1 MGRNV
6 MAINLE
12 NRSVEYVVFHL
23 DEQQYALKVS
33 AVERVVHAVE
43 LTLLPEA
50 PDIVLGIINIHG
62 KIIPVVNIS
71 RRFHLPEKDIEPTN
85 RLIIAHTLKRT
96 VALVVDVVL
105 GVIETP
111 EDRVVKTNTVLP
123 GMDYVQ
129 GVVKREDGMILIHD
143 LNKFLS
149 LEEEQTL
156 DTAIMNNTKGVK

>member
-1 MGRNV
+1 MNPTLLHV
-6 MAINLE
+6 A
-12 NRSVEYVVFHL
+12 FTL
-23 DEQQYALKVS
+23 DEGHYALDLS
-33 AVERVVHAVE
+33 AVERIIQTVE
-43 LTLLPEA
+43 VTLLPEA
-50 PDIVLGIINIHG
+50 PDIVLGVINIHG
-62 KIIPVVNIS
+62 KIIPVVNIR

-111 EDRVVKTNTVLP
+111 EDRVVKADTVLP

-129 GVVKREDGMILIHD
+129 GVVKMEDGMILIHD

-149 LEEEQTL
+149 LEEEKTL
-156 DTAIMNNTKGVK
+156 DTAIINNTKGIK

>member
-1 MGRNV
+1 MNITLLHLAFILDEGHYALDLSVVER
-6 MAINLE
+6 IIQ
-12 NRSVEYVVFHL
+12 SVEI
-23 DEQQYALKVS
+23 
-33 AVERVVHAVE
+33 
-43 LTLLPEA
+43 TPLPEA
-50 PDIVLGIINIHG
+50 PDIVLGIINIKG
-62 KIIPVVNIS
+62 KIIPVVNIR
-71 RRFHLPEKDIEPTN
+71 RRFRLSEKDIEPTN

-111 EDRVVKTNTVLP
+111 EDRVVKAGTVLP
-123 GMDYVQ
+123 GLDYVQ
-129 GVVKREDGMILIHD
+129 GVVKMEDGMILIHD

>member
-1 MGRNV
+1 MNPTLLHV
-6 MAINLE
+6 A
-12 NRSVEYVVFHL
+12 FTL
-23 DEQQYALKVS
+23 DEGHYALDLS
-33 AVERVVHAVE
+33 AVERIIQTVE
-43 LTLLPEA
+43 ITLLPEA
-50 PDIVLGIINIHG
+50 PDIVLGVINIHG

-149 LEEEQTL
+149 LEEEKTL
-156 DTAIMNNTKGVK
+156 DTAIINNTKGIK

>member
-1 MGRNV
+1 MNTILLHVAFTLDEGHYALDLSVVER
-6 MAINLE
+6 IIQ
-12 NRSVEYVVFHL
+12 SVEI
-23 DEQQYALKVS
+23 
-33 AVERVVHAVE
+33 
-43 LTLLPEA
+43 TPLPEA
-50 PDIVLGIINIHG
+50 PDIVLGIINIKG
-62 KIIPVVNIS
+62 KIIPVVNIR
-71 RRFHLPEKDIEPTN
+71 RRFRLSEKDIEPTN

-111 EDRVVKTNTVLP
+111 EDRVVKADTVLP

-129 GVVKREDGMILIHD
+129 GVVKMEDGMILIHD

>member
-1 MGRNV
+1 MNITLRHLAFILDEGHYALDLSVVER
-6 MAINLE
+6 IIQ
-12 NRSVEYVVFHL
+12 SVEI
-23 DEQQYALKVS
+23 
-33 AVERVVHAVE
+33 
-43 LTLLPEA
+43 TPLPEA
-50 PDIVLGIINIHG
+50 PDIVLGIINIKG
-62 KIIPVVNIS
+62 KIIPVVNIR
-71 RRFHLPEKDIEPTN
+71 RRFRLSEKDIEPTN

-111 EDRVVKTNTVLP
+111 EDRVVKADTVLP

-129 GVVKREDGMILIHD
+129 GVVKMEDGMILIHD

-156 DTAIMNNTKGVK
+156 DIAIMNNTKGVK

>member
-1 MGRNV
+1 MNITLLHLAFILDEGHYALDLSVVER
-6 MAINLE
+6 IIQ
-12 NRSVEYVVFHL
+12 SVEI
-23 DEQQYALKVS
+23 
-33 AVERVVHAVE
+33 
-43 LTLLPEA
+43 TPLPEA
-50 PDIVLGIINIHG
+50 PDIVLGIINIKG
-62 KIIPVVNIS
+62 KIIPVVNIR
-71 RRFHLPEKDIEPTN
+71 RRFRLSEKDIEPTN

-111 EDRVVKTNTVLP
+111 EDRVVKADTVLP
-123 GMDYVQ
+123 GLDYVQ
-129 GVVKREDGMILIHD
+129 GVVKMEDGMILIHD

>member
-1 MGRNV
+1 MNTTLLHV
-6 MAINLE
+6 A
-12 NRSVEYVVFHL
+12 FTL
-23 DEQQYALKVS
+23 DEGHYALDLS
-33 AVERVVHAVE
+33 AVERIIQTVE
-43 LTLLPEA
+43 ITLLPEA
-50 PDIVLGIINIHG
+50 PDIVLGVINIHG
-62 KIIPVVNIS
+62 KIIPVVNIR
-71 RRFHLPEKDIEPTN
+71 RRFRLSEKDIEPTN

-111 EDRVVKTNTVLP
+111 EDKVIKADTVLP

-129 GVVKREDGMILIHD
+129 GVVKMEDGMILIHD

-149 LEEEQTL
+149 LEEEKTL

>member
-1 MGRNV
+1 MNTTLLHV
-6 MAINLE
+6 A
-12 NRSVEYVVFHL
+12 FTL
-23 DEQQYALKVS
+23 DEGHYALDLS
-33 AVERVVHAVE
+33 AVERIIQTVE
-43 LTLLPEA
+43 ITLLPEA
-50 PDIVLGIINIHG
+50 PDIVLGVINIHG
-62 KIIPVVNIS
+62 KIIPVVNIR

-111 EDRVVKTNTVLP
+111 EDRVVKADTVLP

-129 GVVKREDGMILIHD
+129 GVVKMEDGMILIHD

-149 LEEEQTL
+149 LEEEKTL
-156 DTAIMNNTKGVK
+156 DTAIINNTKGVK

>member
-1 MGRNV
+1 MSTTLRHVAFTLDEGHY
-6 MAINLE
+6 ALDLS
-12 NRSVEYVVFHL
+12 SVERII
-23 DEQQYALKVS
+23 Q
-33 AVERVVHAVE
+33 AVEI
-43 LTLLPEA
+43 TLLPEA
-50 PDIVLGIINIHG
+50 PDIVFGIINIKG
-62 KIIPVVNIS
+62 KIIPVVNIR
-71 RRFHLPEKDIEPTN
+71 RRFRLSEKDIEPTN

>member
-1 MGRNV
+1 MNPTLLHV
-6 MAINLE
+6 A
-12 NRSVEYVVFHL
+12 FTL
-23 DEQQYALKVS
+23 DEGHYALDLS
-33 AVERVVHAVE
+33 AVERIIQTVE
-43 LTLLPEA
+43 ITLLPEA
-50 PDIVLGIINIHG
+50 PDIVLGVINIHG
-62 KIIPVVNIS
+62 KIIPVVNIR
-71 RRFHLPEKDIEPTN
+71 RRFRLSEKDIEPTN

-111 EDRVVKTNTVLP
+111 EDKVIKADTVLP

-129 GVVKREDGMILIHD
+129 GVVKMEDGMILIHD

>member
-1 MGRNV
+1 MNPTLLHV
-6 MAINLE
+6 A
-12 NRSVEYVVFHL
+12 FTL
-23 DEQQYALKVS
+23 DEGHYALDLS
-33 AVERVVHAVE
+33 AVERIIQTVE
-43 LTLLPEA
+43 VILLPEA
-50 PDIVLGIINIHG
+50 PDIVLGVINIHG
-62 KIIPVVNIS
+62 KIIPVVNIR

-111 EDRVVKTNTVLP
+111 EDRVVKADTVLP

-129 GVVKREDGMILIHD
+129 GVVKMEDGMILIHD

-149 LEEEQTL
+149 LEEEKTL

>member
-1 MGRNV
+1 MNTTLLHV
-6 MAINLE
+6 A
-12 NRSVEYVVFHL
+12 FTL
-23 DEQQYALKVS
+23 DEGHYALDLN
-33 AVERVVHAVE
+33 AVERIIQTVE
-43 LTLLPEA
+43 VTLLPEA
-50 PDIVLGIINIHG
+50 PDIVLGVINIHG
-62 KIIPVVNIS
+62 KIIPVVNIR

-111 EDRVVKTNTVLP
+111 EDRVVKADTVLP

-129 GVVKREDGMILIHD
+129 GVVKMEDGMILIHD

-149 LEEEQTL
+149 LEEEKTL
-156 DTAIMNNTKGVK
+156 DTAIINNTKGIK

>member
-1 MGRNV
+1 MNPTLLHV
-6 MAINLE
+6 A
-12 NRSVEYVVFHL
+12 FTL
-23 DEQQYALKVS
+23 DEGHYALDLN
-33 AVERVVHAVE
+33 AVERIIQTVE
-43 LTLLPEA
+43 VTLLPEA
-50 PDIVLGIINIHG
+50 PDIVLGVINIHG
-62 KIIPVVNIS
+62 KIIPVVNIR

-111 EDRVVKTNTVLP
+111 EDRVVKADTVLP

-129 GVVKREDGMILIHD
+129 GVVKMEDGMILIHD

-149 LEEEQTL
+149 LEEEKTL
-156 DTAIMNNTKGVK
+156 DTAIINNTKGIK

>member
-1 MGRNV
+1 MNPTLLHV
-6 MAINLE
+6 A
-12 NRSVEYVVFHL
+12 FTL
-23 DEQQYALKVS
+23 DEGHYALDLS
-33 AVERVVHAVE
+33 AVERIIQTVE
-43 LTLLPEA
+43 VTLLPEA
-50 PDIVLGIINIHG
+50 PDIVLGVINIHG
-62 KIIPVVNIS
+62 KIIPVVNIR

-111 EDRVVKTNTVLP
+111 EDRVVQTDTVLP

-129 GVVKREDGMILIHD
+129 GVVKMEDGMILIHD

-149 LEEEQTL
+149 LEEEKTL
-156 DTAIMNNTKGVK
+156 DTAIINNTKGIK

>member
-1 MGRNV
+1 MNPTLLHV
-6 MAINLE
+6 A
-12 NRSVEYVVFHL
+12 FTL
-23 DEQQYALKVS
+23 DEGHYALDLS
-33 AVERVVHAVE
+33 AVERIIQTVE
-43 LTLLPEA
+43 VTLLPEA
-50 PDIVLGIINIHG
+50 PDIVLGVINIHG
-62 KIIPVVNIS
+62 KIIPVVNIR

-111 EDRVVKTNTVLP
+111 EDRVVKADTVLP

-129 GVVKREDGMILIHD
+129 GVVKMEDGMILIHD

-149 LEEEQTL
+149 LEEEKTL
-156 DTAIMNNTKGVK
+156 DTAIMNNTKGIK

>member
-1 MGRNV
+1 MNPTLLHV
-6 MAINLE
+6 A
-12 NRSVEYVVFHL
+12 FTL
-23 DEQQYALKVS
+23 DEGHYALDLN
-33 AVERVVHAVE
+33 AVERIIQTVE
-43 LTLLPEA
+43 VTLLPEA
-50 PDIVLGIINIHG
+50 PDIVLGVINIHG
-62 KIIPVVNIS
+62 KIIPVVNIR

-111 EDRVVKTNTVLP
+111 EDRVVKADTVLP

-129 GVVKREDGMILIHD
+129 GVVKMEDGMILIHD

-156 DTAIMNNTKGVK
+156 DIAIMNNTKGVK

>member
-1 MGRNV
+1 MNPTLLHV
-6 MAINLE
+6 A
-12 NRSVEYVVFHL
+12 FTL
-23 DEQQYALKVS
+23 DEGHYALDLN
-33 AVERVVHAVE
+33 AVERIIQTVE
-43 LTLLPEA
+43 VTLLPEA
-50 PDIVLGIINIHG
+50 PDIVLGVINIHG
-62 KIIPVVNIS
+62 KIIPVVNIR

-111 EDRVVKTNTVLP
+111 EDRVVKADTVLP

-129 GVVKREDGMILIHD
+129 GVVKMEDGMILIHD

>member
-1 MGRNV
+1 
-6 MAINLE
+6 
-12 NRSVEYVVFHL
+12 
-23 DEQQYALKVS
+23 
-33 AVERVVHAVE
+33 
-43 LTLLPEA
+43 
-50 PDIVLGIINIHG
+50 VLGIINIHG

>member
-1 MGRNV
+1 MNTTLLHV
-6 MAINLE
+6 A
-12 NRSVEYVVFHL
+12 FTL
-23 DEQQYALKVS
+23 DEGHYALDLS
-33 AVERVVHAVE
+33 AVERIIQTVE
-43 LTLLPEA
+43 ITLLPEA
-50 PDIVLGIINIHG
+50 PDIVLGVINIHG
-62 KIIPVVNIS
+62 KIIPVVNIR
-71 RRFHLPEKDIEPTN
+71 RRFRLSEKDIEPTN

-111 EDRVVKTNTVLP
+111 EDKVIKADTVLP

-129 GVVKREDGMILIHD
+129 GVVKMEDGMIFIHD

-149 LEEEQTL
+149 LEEEKTL

>member
-1 MGRNV
+1 
-6 MAINLE
+6 MAINLDD
-12 NRSVEYVVFHL
+12 RSVEYVVFHL

-62 KIIPVVNIS
+62 KIIPVVNIR

>member
-1 MGRNV
+1 MNPTLLHV
-6 MAINLE
+6 A
-12 NRSVEYVVFHL
+12 FTL
-23 DEQQYALKVS
+23 DEGHYALDLS
-33 AVERVVHAVE
+33 AVERIIQTVE
-43 LTLLPEA
+43 VTLLPEA
-50 PDIVLGIINIHG
+50 PDIVLGVINIHG

-111 EDRVVKTNTVLP
+111 EDRVVKADTVLP

-129 GVVKREDGMILIHD
+129 GVVKMEDGMILIHD

-149 LEEEQTL
+149 LEEEKTL
-156 DTAIMNNTKGVK
+156 DTAIINNTKGIK

>member
-1 MGRNV
+1 MNPTLLHV
-6 MAINLE
+6 A
-12 NRSVEYVVFHL
+12 FTL
-23 DEQQYALKVS
+23 DEGHYALDLS
-33 AVERVVHAVE
+33 AVERIIQTVE
-43 LTLLPEA
+43 VTLLPEA
-50 PDIVLGIINIHG
+50 PDIVLGVINIHG
-62 KIIPVVNIS
+62 KIIPVVNIR